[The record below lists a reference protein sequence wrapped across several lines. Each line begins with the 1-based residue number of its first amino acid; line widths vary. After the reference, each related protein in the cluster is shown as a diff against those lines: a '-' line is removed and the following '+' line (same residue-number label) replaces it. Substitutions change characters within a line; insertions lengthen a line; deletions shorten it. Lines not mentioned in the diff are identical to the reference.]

1 MWALFQTIYNLDIW
15 VRYVHVS
22 DIRCMPIF
30 LPLCKRICDTIWY
43 IKKREFKNE
52 GRCMSSCK
60 CEKLFAP
67 HMYISPPSKLLML
80 EYMKA
85 GHLRGWRSNHH
96 PGISHTHQIFTSS
109 LLKVMST
116 CPLYLDS
123 LLFCPPFKRRKN
135 PIYRKLM
142 NMALVQLSIIWT
154 WPTDEP
160 WKGKDDMDMTQPMHW
175 RAKTYPKGC
184 YKPRRHQNGNPQQAG
199 CCLDWVQGIVLGKG
213 LLILGCPGISP
224 NGPSKAGPA
233 IKDKESRRNLK
244 IHWCWHMYIHTCI
257 FTHLYIHTY
266 TCIFTALQYI
276 LHFTN
281 TPEGQEAPFKVESSY
296 TGQEESNCPPSSYK
310 VSFPI
315 AVACFFSASL
325 F

>member
-1 MWALFQTIYNLDIW
+1 MREDACHHASVKNCLLLTCIYL
-15 VRYVHVS
+15 
-22 DIRCMPIF
+22 
-30 LPLCKRICDTIWY
+30 
-43 IKKREFKNE
+43 
-52 GRCMSSCK
+52 
-60 CEKLFAP
+60 
-67 HMYISPPSKLLML
+67 PPSKLLML

-123 LLFCPPFKRRKN
+123 LLFCPPPFKRRKK

-142 NMALVQLSIIWT
+142 NMALVELSIIWT

-199 CCLDWVQGIVLGKG
+199 CCLDWVPGIVLGKG

-244 IHWCWHMYIHTCI
+244 IHWCWYMYIHTPVYA
-257 FTHLYIHTY
+257 HLYMYIHSPAVY
-266 TCIFTALQYI
+266 TPVLQTLLRVKRHLLKWSPLI
-276 LHFTN
+276 LGRRRATVPLHPTR
-281 TPEGQEAPFKVESSY
+281 
-296 TGQEESNCPPSSYK
+296 C
-310 VSFPI
+310 
-315 AVACFFSASL
+315 L
-325 F
+325 FQ